1 MLSLRSSP
9 WPSPRFGGAR
19 LAPLVVVAA
28 IALSTGAAGAA
39 HAQAMAV
46 TPAQAVAA
54 ARQGSTS
61 DPFERLNRK
70 TYALNQ
76 MLDRVVLRPLAVF
89 WHRAAPKPLR
99 TGINN
104 LLSNLGEPLVFI
116 NDVLQGRPEAAGK
129 TAVRF
134 VANSTIGALGVIDV
148 AGATGLPHHDN
159 GFALTLGRWGAKSGP
174 YLYLPVLGPSS
185 ARDLTGTLVDIGL
198 NPLTYSR
205 NTGSGGLTTGLGVVG
220 GLDARA
226 RADGDLKAL
235 DAMATDGYAALRSFY
250 LQNRES
256 EVNGGKLD
264 LNALPDFDD
273 PEAAKATGATP
284 AADTPADPAAAKP
297 VALPTPDNPVAP
309 PAATPAP
316 APAADPSPAAPKGV

>member
-1 MLSLRSSP
+1 MLTPPPVLRLSRPRLVPLLASALISL
-9 WPSPRFGGAR
+9 A
-19 LAPLVVVAA
+19 V
-28 IALSTGAAGAA
+28 AGAA
-39 HAQAMAV
+39 HAQSMAV
-46 TPAQAVAA
+46 TPAQAVATA
-54 ARQGSTS
+54 NRGQPS
-61 DPFERLNRK
+61 DPLEGLNRK

-76 MLDRVVLRPLAVF
+76 LLDRAIVRPLAVF
-89 WHRAAPKPLR
+89 WHRAAPRPLR

-116 NDVLQGRPEAAGK
+116 NDVLQGRPAAAGG

-134 VANSTIGALGVIDV
+134 VANSTVGLLGVIDV
-148 AGATGLPHHDN
+148 AGQTGLPHHDN
-159 GFALTLGRWGAKSGP
+159 GFGLTLGRWGAGSGP

-185 ARDLTGTLVDIGL
+185 LRDLTGTLVDTGL

-205 NTGSGGLTTGLGVVG
+205 NTGGGGLTTGLGVAG

-235 DAMATDGYAALRSFY
+235 NAMATDDYAALRSFY

-273 PEAAKATGATP
+273 PEAGKPGAAPSP
-284 AADTPADPAAAKP
+284 AAVASDVPAPAPASPAATADSLQATPADPAAP
-297 VALPTPDNPVAP
+297 
-309 PAATPAP
+309 TPAP
-316 APAADPSPAAPKGV
+316 ATEAPSPAAPKGV

>member
-1 MLSLRSSP
+1 MRSP
-9 WPSPRFGGAR
+9 WPSRSR
-19 LAPLVVVAA
+19 LTPLAAAVAITVV
-28 IALSTGAAGAA
+28 LTGAGAA
-39 HAQAMAV
+39 QAQTMAV

-54 ARQGSTS
+54 ASHGQTS

-70 TYALNQ
+70 TYAFNQ
-76 MLDRVVLRPLAVF
+76 VLDRAVIRPLAVF

-99 TGINN
+99 QGVNN
-104 LLSNLGEPLVFI
+104 FLSNLGEPLVFI
-116 NDVLQGRPEAAGK
+116 NDVLQGRPVAAGG

-134 VANSTIGALGVIDV
+134 VANSTVGLLGVVDV
-148 AGATGLPHHDN
+148 AGSTGLPHHDN
-159 GFALTLGRWGAKSGP
+159 GFGLTLGRWGAKSGP

-185 ARDLTGTLVDIGL
+185 ARDLTGTLVDTGL

-235 DAMATDGYAALRSFY
+235 DGMATDGYAALRSFY

-256 EVNGGKLD
+256 EINGGRLD

-273 PEAAKATGATP
+273 PEAAKAPPGAP
-284 AADTPADPAAAKP
+284 APVPAKPEALETPADPAAA
-297 VALPTPDNPVAP
+297 
-309 PAATPAP
+309 PATSPSA
-316 APAADPSPAAPKGV
+316 PSPAPPKGV